1 MKRLALLLL
10 LLCSAFVKPGVADI
24 RAQTNYIEANGN
36 NVPNADSIMARTF
49 QYQQERNL
57 HIGHIKSQVYT
68 KFHINTDIHNV
79 LLRIIPNTIHISKGK
94 NHYFGE
100 SMALLE
106 YSDIG
111 VANRKVLAFHSTL
124 RRLKELRDVYMTNVS
139 VQVYSPYMISN
150 KLLSPFN
157 RVNRKYYSY
166 NVDTTK
172 AVPQNG
178 MAWVAFTPRNQNS
191 LLVKGCALIDVSTGK
206 LDSVRFKA
214 VYDNMLHCD
223 VRFKLGKDG
232 ICALLAEKVDFDAR
246 YKFAGNRVDIAVESL
261 VDHIETDERHYA
273 DSLSRVKGSD
283 KYNIT
288 RLDLLSP
295 ESGSIVR
302 SRDFFANTR
311 PVPLTSEED
320 SLLQMRE
327 KPVKADTTKDNT
339 KSIVELSADA
349 FEDVFLDRHN
359 LKLFNNRAQIS
370 IPPILSLS
378 MLQWSGSRGFSI
390 QKRFKFSLQTESGV
404 SVNMRPKV
412 GYNFKQKILYWEVPL
427 NMRLFPKQNGGFA
440 LSVGNGN
447 KIYSSLQAKEVREQ
461 LKQFSNYDSLLS
473 VFNKYNF
480 NYYKDLFAR
489 SLFYISPKCGMD
501 LELGVVFHQRKPTN
515 WNKEAELGG
524 MRKYYKSF
532 APHVEMTY
540 TPGMYYYESRR
551 GKVPL
556 HSHCPTFRGSYER
569 GVNWLDCKNRYEKME
584 FDCSH
589 RIDIGKLSSLYLRG
603 GCGFFTNRKD
613 MYFVDYDNFLFHD
626 MPAGWDDDMTGE
638 FHLLDRR
645 FYNESNYYVL
655 LGSSYDTPMLLLG
668 KLPLVSRVITRERVY
683 FNAVCLHALNPYVE
697 CGYGVATSMFDGALF
712 VGAGN
717 GTGFEFGAKI
727 SLRFFDKW

>member
-1 MKRLALLLL
+1 MKRFALLLFL
-10 LLCSAFVKPGVADI
+10 LFSVFVKHGVVDS
-24 RAQTNYIEANGN
+24 RAQTVETGECKSNI
-36 NVPNADSIMARTF
+36 PIADSIIARTF
-49 QYQQERNL
+49 RYQQDRNL
-57 HIGHIKSQVYT
+57 HIGHIKSLVYT

-79 LLRIIPNTIHISKGK
+79 LLRIIPNTIHLSKGK

-106 YSDIG
+106 YSDLG

-157 RVNRKYYSY
+157 RVNRKYYNY
-166 NVDTTK
+166 KVDTTK
-172 AVPQNG
+172 VSRQKG
-178 MAWVAFTPRNQNS
+178 MVWIEFTPRNQNS
-191 LLVKGCALIDVSTGK
+191 LLIKGCALVDIVTGK

-214 VYDNMLHCD
+214 IYDNMLHCD
-223 VRFKLGKDG
+223 VRFKLGKEG
-232 ICALLAEKVDFDAR
+232 IGALLAEKVDFDAR
-246 YKFAGNRVDIAVESL
+246 YKFAGNKINIAVESM
-261 VDHIETDERHYA
+261 VNHIETDEKHYA
-273 DSLSRVKGSD
+273 DSLRRVRGND

-288 RLDLLSP
+288 RLNLLSP
-295 ESGSIVR
+295 DTGSIVR
-302 SRDFFANTR
+302 SRDYFTNIR
-311 PVPLTSEED
+311 PLPLSVEED
-320 SLLQMRE
+320 SLLQPRE
-327 KPVKADTTKDNT
+327 IRVKKDTVEDNS

-349 FEDVFLDRHN
+349 IEDMFLDRHN

-390 QKRFKFSLQTESGV
+390 QKRFKFSLQTESGI
-404 SVNMRPKV
+404 SVNLRPKV
-412 GYNFKQKILYWEVPL
+412 GYNFKQKLLYWEVPL
-427 NMRLFPKQNGGFA
+427 KMLLFPKNNGGFS
-440 LSVGNGN
+440 LTFGNGN

-461 LKQFSNYDSLLS
+461 LKQFSNYDSLLY

-480 NYYKDLFAR
+480 NYYKDLFMR

-501 LELGVVFHQRKPTN
+501 LKLGMVFHQRKPTN
-515 WNKEAELGG
+515 WNREAEFGG
-524 MRKYYKSF
+524 MRKYYKSL
-532 APHVEMTY
+532 APHVEITY
-540 TPGMYYYESRR
+540 TPGMYYYETKK

-556 HSHCPTFRGSYER
+556 RSHCPTFRGSYER

-589 RIDIGKLSSLYLRG
+589 RFEIGKVSALYLRG
-603 GCGFFTNRKD
+603 GCGFFTNRKE

-645 FYNESNYYVL
+645 FYNESNYYAL
-655 LGSSYDTPMLLLG
+655 LGASYDTPMLLLG
-668 KLPLVSRVITRERVY
+668 KLPLVSRAITRERIY
-683 FNAVCLHALNPYVE
+683 FNTVCLHALNPYVE

-717 GTGFEFGAKI
+717 ATEFKFGAKI